1 MKKIF
6 GFGLICLLLFLVAC
20 GGSKSFNEFAPAATA
35 AFVVEEAEPMMAPTS
50 EAVLAV
56 EDETIAEVPAGA
68 DTVSDSRVIPNQQ
81 SERLIIKTA
90 DMSITVEQ
98 TDQSVEAATNITINA
113 GGYILSQQVWE
124 QNGFRYATM
133 RVGVPVDSFEQVMRS
148 FRTLGMVTS
157 ENASGEDV
165 TEEFVDLESRLENL
179 RITQERLQTFL
190 SQATKIEDVIELNQE
205 LSRVEE
211 EINVIEG
218 RMNYLVNRAAFSTI
232 ALSLN
237 PLIPTPTP
245 SPTATP
251 TPIPTAESW
260 RPGDTAQIAVV
271 QLQEGAQDTADFFIY
286 NGIVCGPWLL
296 LFGLLG
302 LVGWRIGR
310 RLRLFNRQ

>member
-1 MKKIF
+1 MKKNF
-6 GFGLICLLLFLVAC
+6 AVLLICLLLFLVAC
-20 GGSKSFNEFAPAATA
+20 GGNESAENFAPMATES
-35 AFVVEEAEPMMAPTS
+35 FV
-50 EAVLAV
+50 AV
-56 EDETIAEVPAGA
+56 EDEMMMEPTGAPEAVVEAPAGA
-68 DTVSDSRVIPNQQ
+68 DADTTLDSRFAPTNQQ

-98 TDQSVEAATNITINA
+98 TDQSVEAATNIAINA

-133 RVGVPVDSFEQVMRS
+133 RVGVPVASFEQVMRS
-148 FRTLGMVTS
+148 FRTLGLVAS

-218 RMNYLVNRAAFSTI
+218 RMTYLVNRAAFSTI

-271 QLQEGAQDTADFFIY
+271 QLQEGAQNTADFFIY
-286 NGIVCGPWLL
+286 NGIICGPWLFL
-296 LFGLLG
+296 VGLLG
-302 LVGWRIGR
+302 LLGWRIGR
-310 RLRLFNRQ
+310 RFTWFNRQ